1 MLTNSA
7 PAKSS
12 HAPAREMFKETPSL
26 ENMRLWVSWWVLLC
40 VPSLQLQAGAAVFL
54 LHCRVL
60 RCRLFTTLDR
70 FPWQPGCLHM
80 KSNQL
85 PQMRAFVSIVTITR
99 RERENERENICP
111 NKWPNLPK
119 LITESLR
126 KQIRSQPWSHV
137 LGLHIKNILTVSHL
151 ASQSCALPPLRA
163 NCKHAELHKEVL
175 EMDRNRFCFQ
185 QLYWIQDQALFLHQR
200 VFFQL
205 HGFYFDL

>member
-1 MLTNSA
+1 MINPTLISLETCTVYHCTPNPSGPYSLYRFLLPLFSCCLWRKHCIFTVCSESSPSFCYPCDLLMLTNSA

-99 RERENERENICP
+99 REREKERKNICP

-119 LITESLR
+119 LITESPR
-126 KQIRSQPWSHV
+126 KQIRSQP
-137 LGLHIKNILTVSHL
+137 
-151 ASQSCALPPLRA
+151 
-163 NCKHAELHKEVL
+163 
-175 EMDRNRFCFQ
+175 
-185 QLYWIQDQALFLHQR
+185 
-200 VFFQL
+200 
-205 HGFYFDL
+205 

>member
-12 HAPAREMFKETPSL
+12 HTPAWEMFKEPLSL

-60 RCRLFTTLDR
+60 RCRLFTTLDW

-99 RERENERENICP
+99 RERENKRGNICP

-119 LITESLR
+119 LITEITQKTNLESTL
-126 KQIRSQPWSHV
+126 K
-137 LGLHIKNILTVSHL
+137 
-151 ASQSCALPPLRA
+151 SCAWSS
-163 NCKHAELHKEVL
+163 HKEHLDCVTPCISKL
-175 EMDRNRFCFQ
+175 RSSPP
-185 QLYWIQDQALFLHQR
+185 
-200 VFFQL
+200 V
-205 HGFYFDL
+205 G